1 MRKTIYTMFVV
12 SGAILFGLLFWQSAR
27 TPMTSREE
35 IRVTPVAG
43 PNAELGELIQQQKA
57 RDESIRR
64 ISYQGMV
71 RQYVGL
77 DVQRTD
83 AESIDQ
89 FISRVAS
96 LMPEKDQVPPYPL
109 SGCRDFGTGVYQF
122 TMGDINADIPKYM
135 NWFFDGKEFV
145 QLMGRTS
152 GVWEAI
158 ITNKRKD
165 IQDDREA
172 SMVRLDIAAFRP
184 VKDQLMSEVLQTA
197 IGAPRT
203 PDAAGRPAWRLEK
216 LYNKVGWKATF
227 NYMQPMENPPGAKQ
241 VLWYRIYWEEID
253 GELVIVR
260 VDQLSVVGDENTTPI
275 GVILLDDHRL
285 VDGKSVPF
293 RVRHFRFGKVVKGVE
308 FAVTNLK
315 LNDSVDV
322 PERVVIPEGSPV
334 RNFISGKLYRQPA
347 DETTID
353 R

>member
-1 MRKTIYTMFVV
+1 MRKAIYTMLVV
-12 SGAILFGLLFWQSAR
+12 SGAILLGLLFRQNAL
-27 TPMTSREE
+27 TPMTSKEG
-35 IRVTPVAG
+35 ISVSLVAG
-43 PNAELGELIQQQKA
+43 PDAELGELIQQQKA

-83 AESIDQ
+83 TESIDQ

-96 LMPEKDQVPPYPL
+96 LMPEYDQVPPYPL

-135 NWFFDGKEFV
+135 NWFVD
-145 QLMGRTS
+145 
-152 GVWEAI
+152 
-158 ITNKRKD
+158 
-165 IQDDREA
+165 
-172 SMVRLDIAAFRP
+172 
-184 VKDQLMSEVLQTA
+184 
-197 IGAPRT
+197 
-203 PDAAGRPAWRLEK
+203 
-216 LYNKVGWKATF
+216 VGWKATF
-227 NYMQPMENPPGAKQ
+227 NYMQPMESPPGAKQ
-241 VLWYRIYWEEID
+241 VIWYRIYWEEID

-285 VDGKSVPF
+285 VDGRQVPF
-293 RVRHFRFGKVVKGVE
+293 RVRYFRLGKVVKGIE
-308 FAVTNLK
+308 LTITDLK

-322 PERVVIPEGSPV
+322 PERMVIPEGSPV

-347 DETTID
+347 DKITID